1 MIAEYKEK
9 LLKLELEKRELQQ
22 AQTDYQRTIDCNN
35 QHIMQLRTELHELQ
49 MQFQQHRTDSNRF
62 S

>member
-9 LLKLELEKRELQQ
+9 LLKLEVEKRELQQ
-22 AQTDYQRTIDCNN
+22 AQGDYQRTIDCNN
-35 QHIMQLRTELHELQ
+35 QHIMQLRTELHGLQMELQ
-49 MQFQQHRTDSNRF
+49 QHKTDSNRF